1 MVTPSGPWSLT
12 ETERFLDDTTV
23 PIRLGCR
30 TPADRPWMLSLWYR
44 FADGVFECATGA
56 DAAVVA
62 YLEYDP
68 TVSFEVSTN
77 EPPYRGVRGNGTVSV
92 TDDEDKALLR
102 DLLERYLGGTDAP
115 IADRL
120 LSPDRKEVR
129 LAITPDRLHTW
140 DYSDRM

>member
-1 MVTPSGPWSLT
+1 MVTPSGPWSLA
-12 ETERFLDDTTV
+12 ETERFLDEVTV

-44 FADGVFECATGA
+44 FTDGVFECATGA
-56 DAAVVA
+56 DAAVVE

-77 EPPYRGVRGNGTVSV
+77 VPPYRGVRGNGTVSV
-92 TDDEDKALLR
+92 TTDEDKELLR
-102 DLLERYLGGTDAP
+102 DLLERYLDGTDAP
-115 IADRL
+115 IAERL
-120 LSPDRKEVR
+120 LSPDREEVR